1 VLCQDEP
8 LRVLHI
14 SDLHLGYDPQW
25 LYQGVYPWERLTDTL
40 VGVDPEFLGTSGIS
54 RPPFELVAIT
64 GDISHDQGEEVYARL
79 CAQLKSLGVPVL
91 VLPGNHDEPDGFRR
105 CFASV
110 GASSDKASGEV
121 VGNLS
126 SQASG
131 WVSGQASGEASG
143 QAWGDLAGELGAE
156 ASLGA
161 AVGGTVGRTGG
172 EGICFR
178 RKYSIGG
185 WLILSLDSQVPG
197 QIAGRL
203 GDEQLHWLAMTLRD
217 NPRQPTLIALHHAP
231 VKVGTPWLDSQILE
245 DSEAFLELVESFSQV
260 RCVIFG
266 HVHQE
271 FDSRRDSGLRLL
283 AAPAVSVQFQ
293 PGSPEFAVEPSP
305 PGVRWIELCSDGRVQ
320 SEVWWLE
327 RCE

>member
-1 VLCQDEP
+1 MLCQDEP
-8 LRVLHI
+8 LRVLHL
-14 SDLHLGYDPQW
+14 SDLHLGYDPLW
-25 LYQGVYPWERLTDTL
+25 VYQGVYPWERLTDTL

-54 RPPFELVAIT
+54 WPPFDLVAIT
-64 GDISHDQGEEVYARL
+64 GDISHDQGEEVYAQL

-91 VLPGNHDEPDGFRR
+91 VLPGNHDEPDAFRR

-110 GASSDKASGEV
+110 GASSGKASGEV
-121 VGNLS
+121 VGSLS
-126 SQASG
+126 SQS
-131 WVSGQASGEASG
+131 SGEVSG
-143 QAWGDLAGELGAE
+143 QAWGDLAGEFDAE
-156 ASLGA
+156 AGVGA
-161 AVGGTVGRTGG
+161 AVGGAGE

-178 RKYSIGG
+178 SKYSIGG

-217 NPRQPTLIALHHAP
+217 NPNQPTLIALHHAP

-260 RCVIFG
+260 CCVIFG